1 MEDDKNIFNDINVL
15 QNTIYAGAKT
25 ALASYYFMQFKTVA
39 IAPIDEVI
47 KQKVLHSLS
56 LAVIK
61 YSSPDKQELV
71 NSIKNYYE
79 RQENKSNPTGEK

>member
-1 MEDDKNIFNDINVL
+1 MRNRNNLTTLPILL

-61 YSSPDKQELV
+61 YSSPEKQELV

-79 RQENKSNPTGEK
+79 QQETECNSTRER

>member
-47 KQKVLHSLS
+47 KQKVLHTLS
-56 LAVIK
+56 LAIIK
-61 YSSPDKQELV
+61 YSSPEKQEFV
-71 NSIKNYYE
+71 DSIKNYYE
-79 RQENKSNPTGEK
+79 RQKAKCNSSGKR